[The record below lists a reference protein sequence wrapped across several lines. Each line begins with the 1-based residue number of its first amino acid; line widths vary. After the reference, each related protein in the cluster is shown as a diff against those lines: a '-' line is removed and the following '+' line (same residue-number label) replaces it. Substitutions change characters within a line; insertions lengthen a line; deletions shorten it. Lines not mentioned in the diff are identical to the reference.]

1 MAIQRLATAPQGLD
15 VALPP
20 DNTLD
25 PSVAVVEPTPDGG
38 AVVDFNGTKPEQPA
52 KLDFD
57 ADLTVLYTD
66 AELGRIGTEI
76 IALVEEDERNRS
88 EWRKTY
94 ANGLK
99 LLGLKYE
106 ERTDPWEGACGA
118 FHPMLLESVIRFNAQ
133 AMMDIFPGSGPV
145 KTQIVGR
152 ITDEKERQAK
162 RVQTDMNW
170 LAAEKIKGYRSET
183 DMMLFNLPLSGTTFR
198 KFGFSKRTKLPWG
211 EYVLPEHVVMPY
223 SASSLESADRYTVIL
238 PKTTNWIKAKQA
250 EGVYR
255 DVEIGDGSITSGG
268 EIEQQKN
275 KIDGVSNGNGAKDA
289 LHRLYETHIDYWLDG
304 KDPLIADDQIRPYT
318 ITVDK
323 ESHKVLSIRRN
334 WREGDPAMERQR
346 DLVQHKYMPGFGPY
360 GIGLINILGGLTES
374 ATSILRQLVDAGTL
388 SNLPA
393 GYKTKQ
399 ARVKDDSTPIG
410 PGEWRDVEVGM
421 GTLKE
426 SFFALPYGE
435 PSTVLAALLGQIVDE
450 GRRIGSVA
458 DMKVTDMTGQNMPV
472 GTTLAIIE
480 RSMKVM
486 SAVQQRLYESFKNE
500 FRILAEIVH
509 DFMGDA
515 PYEFELDQRD
525 AQATRAGDYDKKVDV
540 IPVADPNATT
550 MAQRIMV
557 LQAIIQLTQTAPQIY
572 NLKNV
577 HRDMITVLGSDKADY
592 YIPPDEEVQPADP
605 VTENMALLTMKPVR
619 AGIMQDHEAHIR
631 VHMAA
636 AQDPNIIQMLAQNP
650 AAASIGAATAAHIQ
664 EHLAFAY
671 RRQIEEMLGV
681 PLPPP
686 GEPLPED
693 VEYGLSRLAADAAD
707 KLLEKHKAEFK
718 AKEVLD
724 ALEDPVIQ
732 NERRALDIKE
742 GELDRKREADATKAA
757 NADKDRKMDVLL
769 ELLRQMSETERTAL
783 QAAVS
788 KGATISNEQI
798 KTAELAADLGSIQ
811 LNKIAELFKTRVD
824 LDERSKDREIKR
836 GS

>member
-1 MAIQRLATAPQGLD
+1 MAIERLATAPQGLD
-15 VALPP
+15 VVLPE
-20 DNTLD
+20 DMTLD
-25 PSVAVVEPTPDGG
+25 PNVAVVEELEDGG
-38 AVVDFNGTKPEQPA
+38 AVVDFDGPRPEQPA
-52 KLDFD
+52 ELAFD
-57 ADLTVLYTD
+57 ADLTILYSD

-76 IALVEEDERNRS
+76 IGLVEEDERNRS

-145 KTQIVGR
+145 KTNIVGR

-162 RVQTDMNW
+162 RVQTDLNY
-170 LAAEKIKGYRSET
+170 LASEKIKGYRSET
-183 DMMLFNLPLSGTTFR
+183 DMMLFNLPLAGTTFR
-198 KFGFSKRTKLPWG
+198 KFGFSKRTNTPWA

-255 DVEIGDGSITSGG
+255 DVEIGSGSITSGG

-289 LHRLYETHIDYWLDG
+289 LHRLYECHIDYWLEG
-304 KDPLIADDQIRPYT
+304 NDPLVTDSQIRPYT

-334 WREGDPAMERQR
+334 WRENDPAMERQR

-509 DFMGDA
+509 DFMGDS

-525 AQATRAGDYDKKVDV
+525 AQATRATDYDSKVDV

-605 VTENMALLTMKPVR
+605 ITENMALLTMKPVR

-636 AQDPNIIQMLAQNP
+636 AEDPNIIQLLAQNP
-650 AAASIGAATAAHIQ
+650 AASAIGAATAAHIQ
-664 EHLAFAY
+664 EHLAYAY

-693 VEYGLSRLAADAAD
+693 VEYGLSRLAAEAAD
-707 KLLEKHKAEFK
+707 KLLEKHQAEFK
-718 AKEVLD
+718 AKEILD
-724 ALEDPVIQ
+724 DLEDPVIQ

-742 GELDRKREADATKAA
+742 GELERKRAADDMKFINA
-757 NADKDRKMDVLL
+757 NKDRKMDVLL

-798 KTAELAADLGSIQ
+798 KTAELAADLGGMQ
-811 LNKIAELFKTRVD
+811 LNKIAELFFKKVD
-824 LDERSKDREIKR
+824 LDAAKEKNRET
-836 GS
+836 

>member
-1 MAIQRLATAPQGLD
+1 MAIERLATAPLGLD
-15 VALPP
+15 MAALPDDTLNP
-20 DNTLD
+20 DI
-25 PSVAVVEPTPDGG
+25 AVVEPTEDGG
-38 AVVDFNGTKPEQPA
+38 AVVDFDGAKPEAPA
-52 KLDFD
+52 ELAFD
-57 ADLTVLYTD
+57 ANLAVLYND
-66 AELGRIGTEI
+66 ADLGRIGTEI
-76 IALVEEDERNRS
+76 IGLVEEDERNRR

-133 AMMDIFPGSGPV
+133 AMMDVFPGSGPV
-145 KTQIVGR
+145 KTQIVGK

-162 RVQTDMNW
+162 RVQTDLNY
-170 LAAEKIKGYRSET
+170 LASDRIKGYRSET
-183 DMMLFNLPLSGTTFR
+183 DMMLFNLPLAGTTFR
-198 KFGFSKRTKLPWG
+198 KFGFSKRTNTPWA

-238 PKTTNWIKAKQA
+238 PKTTNWIKAKMA

-255 DVEIGDGSITSGG
+255 EVEIGSGSITSGG
-268 EIEQQKN
+268 EIEQQKD
-275 KIDGVSNGNGAKDA
+275 KIDGVSNGNGASDA
-289 LHRLYETHIDYWLDG
+289 LHRLYECHIDYWLEG
-304 KDPLIADDQIRPYT
+304 VDPLVQDDQIRPYT

-323 ESHKVLSIRRN
+323 ESHKVLAIRRN

-509 DFMGDA
+509 DFMGDV

-525 AQATRAGDYDKKVDV
+525 AQATRAGDYDSKVDV

-650 AAASIGAATAAHIQ
+650 AAGAIGSATAAHIQ

-671 RRQIEEMLGV
+671 RRQIEQMLGV

-718 AKEVLD
+718 AKEILD
-724 ALEDPVIQ
+724 DLEDPVIQ

-742 GELDRKREADATKAA
+742 GELERKRAADDMKFINA
-757 NADKDRKMDVLL
+757 NKDRKMDVLL

-798 KTAELAADLGSIQ
+798 KTAELAADLGGMQ
-811 LNKIAELFKTRVD
+811 LNKIAELFFKKVD
-824 LDERSKDREIKR
+824 LEAAREKTS
-836 GS
+836 GK

>member
-1 MAIQRLATAPQGLD
+1 MTVERLATAPLGLD
-15 VALPP
+15 MAAP
-20 DNTLD
+20 DNDALD
-25 PSVAVVEPTPDGG
+25 PSVAVVEELEGGG
-38 AVVDFNGTKPEQPA
+38 AVVDFDGPRPEQPQELA
-52 KLDFD
+52 FD
-57 ADLTVLYTD
+57 ADLTVLYSD

-76 IALVEEDERNRS
+76 IGLVEEDERNRS

-106 ERTDPWEGACGA
+106 ERTDPWEGASGV

-162 RVQTDMNW
+162 RVQTDLNH
-170 LAAEKIKGYRSET
+170 LASEKIKGYRSET
-183 DMMLFNLPLSGTTFR
+183 DMMLLNLPLAGTTFR
-198 KFGFSKRTKLPWG
+198 KFGFSRRTKLPWA
-211 EYVLPEHVVMPY
+211 EYVLPEHVVLPY

-255 DVEIGDGSITSGG
+255 DVEIGSGSITSGG
-268 EIEQQKN
+268 EIEKEKN
-275 KIDGVSNGNGAKDA
+275 RIDGVSNGNGAKDA

-304 KDPLIADDQIRPYT
+304 KDPLTANNQLRPYT

-334 WREGDPAMERQR
+334 WREGDEAMERQR

-360 GIGLINILGGLTES
+360 GMGLINILGGLTEG
-374 ATSILRQLVDAGTL
+374 ATSILRQLIDAGVL

-525 AQATRAGDYDKKVDV
+525 AQATRATDYDSKVDV

-636 AQDPNIIQMLAQNP
+636 AEDPNIIQMLAQNP
-650 AAASIGAATAAHIQ
+650 AASAIGAATAAHIQ

-686 GEPLPED
+686 SEPLPED
-693 VEYGLSRLAADAAD
+693 VEYGLSRLAAEAAD

-718 AKEVLD
+718 AKEILD

-742 GELDRKREADATKAA
+742 GELERKRAADDMKFINA
-757 NADKDRKMDVLL
+757 NKDRKMDVLL

-798 KTAELAADLGSIQ
+798 KTAELAADLGGMQ
-811 LNKIAELFKTRVD
+811 LNKITELFFKKVD
-824 LDERSKDREIKR
+824 LDAAKEKNRET
-836 GS
+836 